1 MPAKPNRRQAD
12 DVRDEEGPRIL
23 PLSAAGRPS
32 LPTILHPLIHEAAAA
47 ARDRSLAPVQ
57 ITCDVPAGLS
67 LDADPVGLA
76 RVLRGLVD
84 TALAAAA
91 AASRVREVVV
101 TAVDMND
108 WIEIEVADS
117 GAGTADAAALATAR
131 SAAVAW
137 GGTVLATPCPEGG
150 MAVTLRLP
158 RRRRHVLAA

>member
-1 MPAKPNRRQAD
+1 MPAKPTGRQAD
-12 DVRDEEGPRIL
+12 DVRDEEEPRIL
-23 PLSAAGRPS
+23 PLSAAGRAS
-32 LPTILHPLIHEAAAA
+32 LPALLHPLIREAAQA
-47 ARDRSLAPVQ
+47 ARERSLAPVR

-67 LDADPVGLA
+67 LDADPVGLS

-91 AASRVREVVV
+91 AAPRVREVIV
-101 TAVDMND
+101 TAVDMTD

-117 GAGTADAAALATAR
+117 GAAAADAAALAAAR
-131 SAAVAW
+131 SAANAW
-137 GGTVLATPCPEGG
+137 GGTVLAAPCPEGG